1 MENVFERT
9 YGSDLLRKPVYL
21 GIFVTI
27 MVLLGYLTALK
38 GMSTGIGVLGLPLLA
53 TYLYIVFTNTRYG
66 LLVLFIYNFFV
77 LGSMRY
83 LKDAPLGLGVD
94 GQLILMYLALFF
106 KSFFFKV
113 PWENAKRDIVLLAAI
128 WFGYALFQLVNP
140 EAVSREAWFYAMRG
154 IALYMI
160 LTIPLIL
167 ILFNKYK
174 DLVLFFKIWAVLS
187 LFGTLKGLMQQFI
200 GPDPWEQAWLDGG
213 GDLTHV
219 LFGKLR
225 IFSFFSDAG
234 QFGAAQGHS
243 GVVFIIL
250 ALFEKE
256 SLKWKLFYGLV
267 GFLALYGMM
276 ISGTRGAIA
285 VPIMGFALYVILR
298 KNIKVMI
305 LGGIIGLSVFVFFKY
320 TTIGSGNYTIN
331 RMRTAFDPEDKS
343 LQVRLENQRKL
354 KSYMATR
361 PFGGGI
367 GSAGNWGMRFSPNT
381 FLAQTPTDSW
391 YVMIWAEQGVFGLL
405 LHLFILFYIVIKSSY
420 NIMFRVRDPVLKA
433 QLSALVCGMFGIM
446 VASYGNGVLGQM
458 PTGIIMYSSMAF
470 LFLSKK
476 LDEEVYLKNNHLQLQ
491 SGNIINAQKKP
502 YERK

>member
-21 GIFVTI
+21 GIFLTV
-27 MVLLGYLTALK
+27 MLYMGYLIATK
-38 GMSTGIGVLGLPLLA
+38 GMVTGIGLLILPALA
-53 TYLYIVFTNTRYG
+53 TYFYVVFTNTRYG
-66 LLVLFIYNFFV
+66 LLVLFVYNFFV

-83 LKDAPLGLGVD
+83 IKDVPLGLGVD
-94 GQLILMYLALFF
+94 GQIILMYLALFF
-106 KSFFFKV
+106 KSFFYKI
-113 PWENAKRDIVLLAAI
+113 PWENAKRDVVLLAAI

-154 IALYMI
+154 PSLYMI

-167 ILFNKYK
+167 ILFNKYN
-174 DLVLFFKIWAVLS
+174 DLILFFKIWAVLS
-187 LFGTLKGLMQQFI
+187 LLATLKGMMQQHI

-243 GVVFIIL
+243 AVVFLIL
-250 ALFEKE
+250 AQFEKE
-256 SLKWKLFYGLV
+256 SRKWKYFYGLV
-267 GFLALYGMM
+267 GILALYGMM

-285 VPIMGFALYVILR
+285 VPIMGLAVYVVLS

-305 LGGIIGLSVFVFFKY
+305 LGGILGLGVFVFFKY

-331 RMRTAFDPEDKS
+331 RMRTAFDPEDAS

-354 KSYMATR
+354 KAYMATR

-367 GSAGNWGMRFSPNT
+367 GSAGNWGMRFTPNT

-391 YVMIWAEQGVFGLL
+391 YVMIWAEQGIIGLM
-405 LHLFILFYIVIKSSY
+405 LHLFILFYIVIKGSY
-420 NIMFRVRDPVLKA
+420 YIMFRVRDPALRA
-433 QLSALVCGMFGIM
+433 QLSALVAGMFGIM

-470 LFLSKK
+470 LFLAEELDREIHSKK
-476 LDEEVYLKNNHLQLQ
+476 QLQ
-491 SGNIINAQKKP
+491 TSKFNENKDTK
-502 YERK
+502 